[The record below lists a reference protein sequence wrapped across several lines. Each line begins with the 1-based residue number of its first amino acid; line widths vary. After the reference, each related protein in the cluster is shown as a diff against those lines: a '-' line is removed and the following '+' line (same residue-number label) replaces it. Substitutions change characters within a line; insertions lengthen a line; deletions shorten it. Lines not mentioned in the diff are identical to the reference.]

1 MSSFTVRRRDRV
13 TRATAWAVVALA
25 AACAPLGAQREG
37 GDRTREADGRGRWAA
52 EVWLAGAYDS
62 NILNRAGAPGA
73 WGVEPGLSVGFQ
85 PSPGFA
91 LEYEAQGHVWTET
104 DRWDRL
110 SQALRAE
117 WDARGRGRWNAAVL
131 AEAATQVVTA
141 EYLQADQL
149 TVRPMVEFRA
159 SDDDRLRLYAAYRRR
174 RYHDEDHTGADN
186 GYLWLQYRRRLAPY
200 HFGYLSV
207 RREEN
212 RARLERRDLGRTTA
226 YAQYSGRVSPADRL
240 NARLEYRDE
249 RYGSRTDLVDGV
261 AVRRHERRWIP
272 SLGWTHEIGRAA
284 LEVDYRYQ
292 TRAST
297 VPERDFAE
305 HLAAVTLRYRF

>member
-1 MSSFTVRRRDRV
+1 M
-13 TRATAWAVVALA
+13 VALA
-25 AACAPLGAQREG
+25 AACAPLAAQRESGDPAREG
-37 GDRTREADGRGRWAA
+37 GGPGRWAA
-52 EVWLAGAYDS
+52 EVWLAAAYDS
-62 NILNRAGAPGA
+62 NILNRADAPGA
-73 WGVEPGLSVGFQ
+73 WGVEPGLSVGYQ
-85 PSPGFA
+85 PSPGLG
-91 LEYEAQGHVWTET
+91 LEYQARGHAWTET

-110 SQALRAE
+110 SQSLRAE
-117 WDARGRGRWNAAVL
+117 WDARRRGRWNAVL
-131 AEAATQVVTA
+131 LAQAATQVVTA
-141 EYLQADQL
+141 EYQKADQL

-174 RYHDEDHTGADN
+174 RYHDADHTGAHN

-212 RARLERRDLGRTTA
+212 RAELERRDLGRTA
-226 YAQYSGRVSPADRL
+226 VFAQYSGRVSPADRV

-249 RYGSRTDLVDGV
+249 RYGSRTDVVDGA
-261 AVRRHERRWIP
+261 AVRRYERRWIP
-272 SLGWTHEIGRAA
+272 SVGWTHQIGRAA

-297 VPERDFAE
+297 LPAREFTE
-305 HLAAVTLRYRF
+305 HLTAVTLRYRL